1 MKTEHTKP
9 TVLVCGRNG
18 SSNLCMARSFG
29 KEGYPVE
36 VLRVFQKKPKALNLM
51 QYQKPEAHSKYV
63 SAFHSIICDGQN
75 RIIAEKL
82 LQLAKKGEKMLLIP
96 TCDMAASAMDE
107 FMDEL
112 REYYWMPNAADTAGQ
127 INRLMRKDIQTE
139 LARKA
144 GLPVVNSCVIKT
156 NNGIFSIPDSV
167 RYPCFIKPNVSR
179 NSVKST
185 ICRCDDQAQ
194 LRQRLAQFSK
204 SGDIEMLVEDFVD
217 IRQEYGL
224 LGLSTPAGALCPG
237 FFEKEQIGN
246 EDRKGVTMVGHM
258 IPAGSQQELIGGIA
272 RFVHTLGF
280 VGLFDVDIIETVD
293 GKWYFVELNLRYGA
307 SGFAVTRSGV
317 NLPAMYADYRIN
329 GIPVDLNRAAEN
341 DGKRFVSEKVMMDE
355 YARGFLSL
363 HQIRKLMKQTQI
375 HFIENADDPRPY
387 RHFRKF
393 YLFAMATRVLFRL
406 KRALRR

>member
-29 KEGYPVE
+29 MKGYPVE
-36 VLRVFQKKPKALNLM
+36 VLRIFQKKPKALNLM
-51 QYQKPEAHSKYV
+51 QYQLPEAHSKYV
-63 SAFHSIICDGQN
+63 SAYHSLVCNGEN

-82 LQLAKKGEKMLLIP
+82 LQLAKKGEKILLIP
-96 TCDMAASAMDE
+96 TCDMTASAADE
-107 FMDEL
+107 YMEQL
-112 REYYWMPNAADTAGQ
+112 REFFWMPNAADTAGE
-127 INRLMRKDIQTE
+127 INRLMRKDVQTA

-144 GLPVVNSCVIKT
+144 GLPVINSCVIKT
-156 NNGIFSIPDSV
+156 RNGEFSIPDSV

-185 ICRCDDQAQ
+185 ICRCDDPQQ
-194 LRQRLAQFSK
+194 LQNKLMQFSR
-204 SGDIEMLVEDFVD
+204 SGDIEMLVEDFVT

-224 LGLSTPAGALCPG
+224 LGLSTPEGTLCPG

-258 IPAGSQQELIGGIA
+258 IPRNCRQNLIDGIA
-272 RFVHTLGF
+272 QFVHDLGF
-280 VGLFDVDIIETVD
+280 VGLFDVDIIETTD

-307 SGFAVTRSGV
+307 SGFAVTQSGV

-329 GIPVDLNRAAEN
+329 GVPVDLNCAAEN
-341 DGKRFVSEKVMMDE
+341 TGERFVSEKVMMDE

-363 HQIRKLMKQTQI
+363 RQIRQLMDRTQI
-375 HFIENADDPRPY
+375 HFIENPDDPKPY
-387 RHFRKF
+387 RHFQKF